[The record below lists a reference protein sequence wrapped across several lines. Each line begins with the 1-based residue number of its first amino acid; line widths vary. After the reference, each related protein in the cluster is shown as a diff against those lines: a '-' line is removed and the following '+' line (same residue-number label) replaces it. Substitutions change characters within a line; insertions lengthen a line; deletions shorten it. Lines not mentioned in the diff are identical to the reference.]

1 MRSDRSYRRSG
12 GSYEEHRNVH
22 DVVTPPSGKA
32 VKSTRCMLWAL
43 RPFLLLLASG
53 GIIIPAYPQAGVAT
67 VGIQVK
73 PVVPLSFFDPV
84 VPLEKGALRGH
95 VTLTGGYAFGMS
107 VRVGLTNTI
116 SLETGILQIQRNY
129 RYALLNDTS
138 GYADSAA
145 FRYVGYEIPLTA
157 LANIRLG
164 ERMWMN
170 AAIGFSLDAYPSD
183 VQKDVERGR
192 IYVYRNNWAQF
203 GALANLG
210 VEYRS
215 ERSGYFY
222 LGGSFHRPFG
232 SIAVADLTYYGP
244 TFFPYTVRGEL
255 DGGYLT
261 LDVRYYFHE
270 DPDRTR
276 VRRR

>member
-1 MRSDRSYRRSG
+1 MNRAIRTLPLLYS
-12 GSYEEHRNVH
+12 V
-22 DVVTPPSGKA
+22 
-32 VKSTRCMLWAL
+32 
-43 RPFLLLLASG
+43 LLLAAGSRT
-53 GIIIPAYPQAGVAT
+53 ATVRAQAGVAT

-73 PVVPLSFFDPV
+73 PVIPLDFFDPV
-84 VPLEKGALRGH
+84 VPLEQGALRGN

-145 FRYVGYEIPLTA
+145 FRYIGYEIPITA
-157 LANIRLG
+157 LAYIRLG

-170 AAIGFSLDAYPSD
+170 AALGFSLDAYPSD

-210 VEYRS
+210 VEYRT

-222 LGGSFHRPFG
+222 LGASFHRPFG

-261 LDVRYYFHE
+261 VDLRYYFHE

>member
-1 MRSDRSYRRSG
+1 MTFGCSDPWKG
-12 GSYEEHRNVH
+12 TLEEGRNVN
-22 DVVTPPSGKA
+22 DVGTISSGKA
-32 VKSTRCMLWAL
+32 MKNAIRMMASL
-43 RPFLLLLASG
+43 RPTLLLLSSVA
-53 GIIIPAYPQAGVAT
+53 IVTMAHPQAGVAT

-73 PVVPLSFFDPV
+73 PVIPLEFFDPV
-84 VPLEKGALRGH
+84 VPLEKDVLRGT
-95 VTLTGGYAFGMS
+95 VTLTGGHAFGMS
-107 VRVGLTNTI
+107 VRVGLTNAI

-129 RYALLNDTS
+129 RYALFNDTS

-145 FRYVGYEIPLTA
+145 FRYVGYEIPVTA
-157 LANIRLG
+157 LAYIRLG
-164 ERMWMN
+164 ERTWMN
-170 AAIGFSLDAYPSD
+170 AALGFSLDAYPSD

-192 IYVYRNNWAQF
+192 IFVYRNNWAQF

-222 LGGSFHRPFG
+222 LGASFHRPFG

-270 DPDRTR
+270 EPDRVR
-276 VRRR
+276 VKRR